1 MATQLSRTGQH
12 VSSPIC
18 HNAGHQFVTMLVT
31 SAMRF
36 EEAPDVMP
44 PLRYVWPGGK
54 IYPAFEAVGAREPC
68 LRAVE
73 GLTECQKS
81 WPGEAPK
88 WHQDSPKMAQDG
100 PKTPSERPQHGP
112 KTAEANSSRCGK
124 PSKAPRWPQDGS
136 KMVQDGPKTASERP
150 QDGPRRPKIAPR
162 RLQNDPKM
170 AQDDPKT
177 AEDGLKT
184 AEDGPRSPKIGA
196 RWAAVRHGCAEAHG
210 GEPKRI

>member
-36 EEAPDVMP
+36 EEAPDVMT

-68 LRAVE
+68 LGVVE
-73 GLTECQKS
+73 GMPEELARR
-81 WPGEAPK
+81 G
-88 WHQDSPKMAQDG
+88 PKMAPRQPQDG
-100 PKTPSERPQHGP
+100 PRWPQDDFRTAPRWPQNGRSEFVPLREAQQGP
-112 KTAEANSSRCGK
+112 KMAPRRLQDG
-124 PSKAPRWPQDGS
+124 PRWPQDGLRTAPRWPKTAEDS
-136 KMVQDGPKTASERP
+136 PKTASKRP
-150 QDGPRRPKIAPR
+150 
-162 RLQNDPKM
+162 
-170 AQDDPKT
+170 QDDPKT

>member
-36 EEAPDVMP
+36 EEAPDVMT

-68 LRAVE
+68 LGVVE
-73 GLTECQKS
+73 GMPEELARR
-81 WPGEAPK
+81 G
-88 WHQDSPKMAQDG
+88 PKMAPRQPQDG
-100 PKTPSERPQHGP
+100 PKTTSERPQDGP

-136 KMVQDGPKTASERP
+136 KMAQDGPKTASERP

-170 AQDDPKT
+170 TPRRPKMASRRPKMAQD
-177 AEDGLKT
+177 
-184 AEDGPRSPKIGA
+184 R
-196 RWAAVRHGCAEAHG
+196 RR
-210 GEPKRI
+210 